1 MCPNDLSNQ
10 KVSLQNCEPSAP
22 PLYDDINSPT
32 NSGES
37 PPPSYSSC
45 QFSNF
50 SVTEDK
56 RTFTLI
62 DPMCTGVLVQPRI
75 ILTSIY
81 CAEEAKT
88 KAIGRITYYAQVK
101 IRVASRDSRDR
112 EISRNWSF
120 ISRSRNKSNLENSRE
135 MKNDGI
141 SRD

>member
-1 MCPNDLSNQ
+1 MVFIQVCSKEDSTEMCPNDLSNQ

-22 PLYDDINSPT
+22 PLYDDINSP
-32 NSGES
+32 
-37 PPPSYSSC
+37 PPRYSSC
-45 QFSNF
+45 QFNNF

-88 KAIGRITYYAQVK
+88 KVIGRITYYAQVK
-101 IRVASRDSRDR
+101 I
-112 EISRNWSF
+112 
-120 ISRSRNKSNLENSRE
+120 SNF
-135 MKNDGI
+135 
-141 SRD
+141 